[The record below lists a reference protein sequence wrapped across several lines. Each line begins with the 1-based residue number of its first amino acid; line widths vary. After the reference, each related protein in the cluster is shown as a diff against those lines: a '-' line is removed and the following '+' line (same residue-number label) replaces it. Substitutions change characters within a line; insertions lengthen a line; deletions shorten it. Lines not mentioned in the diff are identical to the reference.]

1 MDDPLKSPAPP
12 YPETLYHYTS
22 TEALLSILNSIDK
35 NGETFTLRATH
46 GSYLNDLSEGAL
58 LPTALHQLG
67 ADESVMEILRDL
79 SGYPFVLSFSEEG
92 DDRFMWECYANQGK
106 GATIGIKPD
115 KLNDALPSFSGED
128 YRASLRKCEYTTV
141 DDLVERYRG
150 EGISEILKNENRT
163 PLSRLLQEAYYYKY
177 KDFEDEHEWR
187 IFITSFPNGYRATDN
202 GIVPYRELKIPV
214 SALSSITFGPRCD
227 FERNNFAVFRLLYD
241 KIGLTRLNA
250 IEIKRSPIPLR

>member
-1 MDDPLKSPAPP
+1 MDDSLKSPDTS

-35 NGETFTLRATH
+35 DEGTYTLRATH
-46 GSYLNDLSEGAL
+46 GSSLNDFSEGAL
-58 LPTALHQLG
+58 LPKALRRLG
-67 ADESVMEILRDL
+67 AKESVMEILRDL
-79 SGYPFVLSFSEEG
+79 SGYPFVLSFSERG

-106 GATIGIKPD
+106 GATIGISPD
-115 KLNDALPSFSGED
+115 KLNDALHSFSGED

-141 DDLVERYRG
+141 GDLVERYRG

-177 KDFEDEHEWR
+177 KNFEDEHEWR
-187 IFITSFPNGYRATDN
+187 IFINDFPNGYRATDN
-202 GIVPYRELKIPV
+202 GIVPYHELKIPV
-214 SALSSITFGPRCD
+214 SALSSITFGPKCD
-227 FERNNFAVFRLLYD
+227 FKRTNFAVSRLLHD
-241 KIGLTRLNA
+241 KIGPTRLNA